1 MRVDLILLFSLLSV
15 SGCVE
20 WPDVD
25 TPLASRGTAS
35 WPELQ
40 PTADLPAP
48 TTTGNEVTI
57 ANAALQARA
66 AALGRRAILMRSAV
80 TNQTDFERL
89 RAALAR

>member
-1 MRVDLILLFSLLSV
+1 MRVDLILLLSLLSV

-40 PTADLPAP
+40 PTSDLPASA
-48 TTTGNEVTI
+48 TTSNEVTN
-57 ANAALQARA
+57 ANASLQARA
-66 AALGRRAILMRSAV
+66 AALGRRAKLMRRTV

-89 RAALAR
+89 RAALAQ